1 MSPSLRFYTIDAFT
15 KLPFAGNQ
23 AAVIVLDDSADHD
36 NIAQDEPLC
45 QRIAQEFHL
54 SETAFAKPLPGGT
67 ESQPKYLLRW
77 WTPTYEIPLCGHGSL
92 ATAAVLF
99 THYHPKAESIHFE
112 TKKRGHLIA
121 RRNSED
127 SSISLDFPR
136 GSLVSLSEGHRRLP
150 KITTAVERFIRK
162 EQIMRVDWSDEI
174 GAYCVEISQD
184 IDLPSLEVDVPGLL
198 ALKEEVIL
206 TQPAPPSSGFDIYS
220 RVFRP
225 DAEVPEDPVTG
236 SAHTALAPFWFSSPS
251 LERLHNPSKVKET
264 STLRA
269 KQVSKR
275 GGELMVKFDEKN
287 RRVELTGFAREMMKG
302 ELSL

>member
-1 MSPSLRFYTIDAFT
+1 MF
-15 KLPFAGNQ
+15 LPF
-23 AAVIVLDDSADHD
+23 
-36 NIAQDEPLC
+36 
-45 QRIAQEFHL
+45 
-54 SETAFAKPLPGGT
+54 
-67 ESQPKYLLRW
+67 ES
-77 WTPTYEIPLCGHGSL
+77 GHGSL

-184 IDLPSLEVDVPGLL
+184 IDLPSLEVDVPGLVS
-198 ALKEEVIL
+198 ALFRLQTLSFISRRHSKLSEIVG
-206 TQPAPPSSGFDIYS
+206 TARPQGGSNPYSACSSFLW
-220 RVFRP
+220 FRHLL
-225 DAEVPEDPVTG
+225 ESVRTRRR
-236 SAHTALAPFWFSSPS
+236 SP
-251 LERLHNPSKVKET
+251 
-264 STLRA
+264 
-269 KQVSKR
+269 
-275 GGELMVKFDEKN
+275 
-287 RRVELTGFAREMMKG
+287 
-302 ELSL
+302 